1 MTHANRRSL
10 RVFTALTALLL
21 AAAVVAL
28 AIAAPTLRAGAG
40 LQKRKLAAGRK
51 EGR

>member
-21 AAAVVAL
+21 TAAVILSLTGEETVRP
-28 AIAAPTLRAGAG
+28 IISR
-40 LQKRKLAAGRK
+40 
-51 EGR
+51 